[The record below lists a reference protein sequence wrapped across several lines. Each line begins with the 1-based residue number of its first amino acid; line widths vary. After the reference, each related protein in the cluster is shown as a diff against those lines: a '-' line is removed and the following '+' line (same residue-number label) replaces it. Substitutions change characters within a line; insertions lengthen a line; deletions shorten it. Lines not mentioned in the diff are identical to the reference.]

1 MKVPAHVAHVS
12 RLHRYGKNTALLAPW
27 SVVLENTVDCGLLH
41 DFLVFVHLAVFRDHG
56 GTEETGVETSVN
68 LTTLCI
74 CKFI

>member
-1 MKVPAHVAHVS
+1 M
-12 RLHRYGKNTALLAPW
+12 
-27 SVVLENTVDCGLLH
+27 LENTVDCGLLH